1 MDGEFLLLIVHSILK
16 LQTGYS
22 LYDTTF
28 EKSQMISINL
38 AITEV
43 SNYGGIEEEIF
54 YIVM

>member
-43 SNYGGIEEEIF
+43 SNYGGIEEAIF
-54 YIVM
+54 IL